1 MNLKKIPPNY
11 SKDDK
16 DEYKLISILNS
27 LLDKN
32 WKLVLKDEKNNIKV
46 YKKELTTTNALL
58 LKTYSSLP
66 YTLKIIMKVLD
77 DYNFRMKWDKT
88 FKIITLVEKITKKE
102 KELFSSYINY
112 SYMKFPFP
120 MTDRDFVQKYKTLII
135 IYEMRNCFKSK

>member
-66 YTLKIIMKVLD
+66 YSLKIIMKVLD

-120 MTDRDFVQKYKTLII
+120 MTDRDFVQKYKT
-135 IYEMRNCFKSK
+135 

>member
-32 WKLVLKDEKNNIKV
+32 WKLALKDEKNNIKV

-58 LKTYSSLP
+58 LKRYSSLP

-102 KELFSSYINY
+102 KELFSSYI
-112 SYMKFPFP
+112 
-120 MTDRDFVQKYKTLII
+120 II
-135 IYEMRNCFKSK
+135 PI

>member
-46 YKKELTTTNALL
+46 YKNELTTTNALL

-88 FKIITLVEKITKKE
+88 FKIITLVEKIPKKE
-102 KELFSSYINY
+102 NESFSLYINY

-120 MTDRDFVQKYKTLII
+120 MTDRDFVQKYKT
-135 IYEMRNCFKSK
+135 

>member
-32 WKLVLKDEKNNIKV
+32 WKLALKDEKNNIKV
-46 YKKELTTTNALL
+46 YKKELTTINALL

-66 YTLKIIMKVLD
+66 YSLKIIMKVLD

-112 SYMKFPFP
+112 SYMKFHFP

-135 IYEMRNCFKSK
+135 IYEM

>member
-58 LKTYSSLP
+58 LKRYSSLP

-135 IYEMRNCFKSK
+135 IYEM

>member
-32 WKLVLKDEKNNIKV
+32 WKLVLKNEKNNIKV
-46 YKKELTTTNALL
+46 YKNELTTTNALL

-66 YTLKIIMKVLD
+66 YSLKTIMEVLD
-77 DYNFRMKWDKT
+77 DYNFRMNGIKHLK
-88 FKIITLVEKITKKE
+88 
-102 KELFSSYINY
+102 
-112 SYMKFPFP
+112 
-120 MTDRDFVQKYKTLII
+120 
-135 IYEMRNCFKSK
+135 

>member
-88 FKIITLVEKITKKE
+88 FKIITLVEKIPKKE
-102 KELFSSYINY
+102 NESFSLYINY

>member
-66 YTLKIIMKVLD
+66 YSLKTIMKVY
-77 DYNFRMKWDKT
+77 YNFRMKWDKT
-88 FKIITLVEKITKKE
+88 FKIITLVEKIPKKE
-102 KELFSSYINY
+102 NESFSLYINY

-135 IYEMRNCFKSK
+135 IYEMWNCFKSK